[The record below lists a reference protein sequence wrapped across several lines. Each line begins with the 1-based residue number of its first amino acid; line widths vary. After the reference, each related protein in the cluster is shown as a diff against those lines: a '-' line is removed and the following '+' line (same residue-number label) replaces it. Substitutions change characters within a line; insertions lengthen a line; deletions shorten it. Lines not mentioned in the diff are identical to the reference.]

1 MGFGLAERDSV
12 IGMAFAQGYKQQ
24 VVNVGMDIV
33 RIPDHVDNEEAET
46 FIGSL
51 MHKVCCPFV
60 VGGVR
65 RLMRFGWIARAGGV
79 VANCTGVAG

>member
-51 MHKVCCPFV
+51 MHKVCCPF
-60 VGGVR
+60 
-65 RLMRFGWIARAGGV
+65 
-79 VANCTGVAG
+79 

>member
-51 MHKVCCPFV
+51 MHKVCFV
-60 VGGVR
+60 VLVLVGHGADSR
-65 RLMRFGWIARAGGV
+65 W
-79 VANCTGVAG
+79 